1 MHLKQQ
7 SNKKIESLEEIV
19 KKLKA
24 ELKAIQGNEF
34 DRINFLKE
42 QLQKEQTHL
51 SNILSHSLVNVVL
64 VAVSAKTPTF
74 TDMQK
79 SIISTILLNS
89 SSSYK
94 HFSEREKDF
103 WISGETYLR
112 IEHQLMAL
120 HGQDISDIKEVKSH
134 PMAIYQCYDF
144 LNQYEHIHLTEAADT
159 ALVAQQIKENNLTG
173 VAAIGSKL
181 AAEIYGL
188 NIIAEGIETSKVN
201 YTRFIIISRDGEYT
215 SLGNADKASIY
226 LRVPHAHGSLL
237 KVIEKIAQHGINIS
251 KLQSFPVLGE
261 LSQYYFH
268 LDLEFDDISRYENC
282 LEDLKAVSHGL
293 DELGIYK
300 KATTYDYQS
309 IS

>member
-1 MHLKQQ
+1 MA
-7 SNKKIESLEEIV
+7 IENSIAGSIL
-19 KKLKA
+19 
-24 ELKAIQGNEF
+24 QNY
-34 DRINFLKE
+34 RIL
-42 QLQKEQTHL
+42 
-51 SNILSHSLVNVVL
+51 
-64 VAVSAKTPTF
+64 
-74 TDMQK
+74 
-79 SIISTILLNS
+79 
-89 SSSYK
+89 
-94 HFSEREKDF
+94 REKDF

-120 HGQDISDIKEVKSH
+120 PGQDISDIKEVKSH

-159 ALVAQQIKENNLTG
+159 AIVAQQIKENNLTG